1 LIMVI
6 NARSSSR
13 IKPEL
18 KRALEDEARRQ
29 RVTASEL
36 LDQILKDWLDERVRE
51 DEAEQTRLHAIV
63 AKCIGTI
70 SGGDP
75 HASEKVGEIVRAAIM
90 ERYKQGRL

>member
-1 LIMVI
+1 MGI
-6 NARSSSR
+6 NAGDSWH

-29 RVTASEL
+29 GLTASEL
-36 LDQILKDWLDERVRE
+36 MNRILKVWLDERDRE
-51 DEAEQTRLHAIV
+51 DEAEQRRLHAIA

-70 SGGDP
+70 SGDDP
-75 HASEKVGEIVRAAIM
+75 HASEKVSEVVRAAIM